1 MAVHSRST
9 DTRTVEKE
17 LRMNASP
24 ELQKL
29 MLRFVQ
35 AAAEGDTVFIDELY
49 SRQPGV
55 LQIGTDPS
63 EWWRGWET
71 ISRVWREQIAALG
84 GSMPLVAN
92 DVEAWEEGTVGW
104 AAAQGAVQIP
114 EQPELPMRFTAVFRR
129 EDGAWKVV
137 QGHGSLGVANEE
149 AAIGELPT

>member
-1 MAVHSRST
+1 MLP
-9 DTRTVEKE
+9 TRLVDNCIVEE
-17 LRMNASP
+17 EPRMNASP
-24 ELQKL
+24 ELQEL
-29 MLRFVQ
+29 TLRFVQ
-35 AAAEGDTVFIDELY
+35 AAADGDTGFIDEIY
-49 SRQPGV
+49 SHQPGV

-71 ISRVWREQIAALG
+71 ITGVWREQIAALG

-114 EQPELPMRFTAVFRR
+114 EQPEVPMRFTAFFRR

-137 QGHGSLGVANEE
+137 QGHASLGVANEE
-149 AAIGELPT
+149 ATFGELPT